1 MLLSAHLTILYLPPS
16 EGEVLGE
23 DEAVHGE
30 LRGGQHGGQHL
41 EAHGGGAWLGTV
53 TVDLR

>member
-1 MLLSAHLTILYLPPS
+1 MLLPAHLTLLYLLPP

-30 LRGGQHGGQHL
+30 LRGGEHGGQHL
-41 EAHGGGAWLGTV
+41 EAHGWGLSQWI
-53 TVDLR
+53 